1 MEKFKKTN
9 LRSVHIGFIGAIVLL
24 ALVASSGLYAPA
36 YERPQL
42 EHQQS
47 PSIEV
52 LSSDDNMT
60 GASTSAAPA
69 GNASTTE
76 NGTATNATAPNAT
89 LVEFVSNIEQ
99 IRGHLDQAVINKE
112 AGNNTLAEAHVHHP
126 IEEVYSSIEVEL
138 ANQNS
143 TLNQTLAEAL
153 QGLTSSVMNAELEEF
168 QSDVDNIDTLLN
180 NSVQAVVPSSE
191 VDNNVAF
198 NPSVVAR
205 LLHIAGHEYEEA
217 VANGTIVAVVE
228 YQDGQAFIDRAMNIF
243 NSAAG
248 RIDPTMASEV
258 GEVNEYFSILNSQVM
273 NMEEPS
279 NVGTTI
285 TGLIHELAEITGLS
299 ESQLVGE
306 EGGAAEQD
314 PIAIIENI
322 KSLLSQQLLDA
333 YRAQDFAGTEGI
345 AIEAYLENYEFIE
358 APIAEHDREL
368 MEQTEVMLREELR
381 QMITDRA
388 PIEQIEQHINMII
401 ANLDRATSLLQQ

>member
-1 MEKFKKTN
+1 MDKYKKTN
-9 LRSVHIGFIGAIVLL
+9 FRSVYIGLIGAVVLL
-24 ALVASSGLYAPA
+24 ALVSSSGLYAPA
-36 YERPQL
+36 YGRQQL
-42 EHQQS
+42 EPQQS
-47 PSIEV
+47 STIEI
-52 LSSDDNMT
+52 LSSDENMT
-60 GASTSAAPA
+60 GTTTSAASA
-69 GNASTTE
+69 GNATTTTE
-76 NGTATNATAPNAT
+76 NVTTTNATAPNAT

-143 TLNQTLAEAL
+143 TLNQTLADAL
-153 QGLTSSVMNAELEEF
+153 QSLTSSVMTAELAEF
-168 QSDVDNIDTLLN
+168 QSQVDNIDMLLN

-191 VDNNVAF
+191 LDNVVVF

-205 LLHIAGHEYEEA
+205 LLDIAGHEYEEA

-248 RIDPTMASEV
+248 RIDPSMAPEV
-258 GEVNEYFSILNSQVM
+258 GEVNEYFSILNTAVM

-285 TGLIHELAEITGLS
+285 TGIIHELAEITGLP
-299 ESQLVGE
+299 ENQLVGE

-322 KSLLSQQLLDA
+322 KLLLSQQLLDA
-333 YRAQDFAGTEGI
+333 YRAQDFPGAEGI

-358 APIAEHDREL
+358 AAIAEHDREL

-388 PIEQIEQHINMII
+388 PVEQIEQHINMII
-401 ANLDRATSLLQQ
+401 ANLDRAAGLLQ

>member
-1 MEKFKKTN
+1 MDKYKKAN
-9 LRSVHIGFIGAIVLL
+9 LGSRYIGPIGAIVLL
-24 ALVASSGLYAPA
+24 ALVSSSGLYAPSFGVGQN
-36 YERPQL
+36 QL
-42 EHQQS
+42 QQS
-47 PSIEV
+47 ATIV
-52 LSSDDNMT
+52 V
-60 GASTSAAPA
+60 ASTNDTMTTAPPSAA
-69 GNASTTE
+69 NASTTSTV
-76 NGTATNATAPNAT
+76 NGTTSTNIPNAT

-153 QGLTSSVMNAELEEF
+153 QGLTSSVMTAELGDF
-168 QSDVDNIDTLLN
+168 QGQVDNIDMLLN

-191 VDNNVAF
+191 LDNNVAF

-205 LLHIAGHEYEEA
+205 LLDIAGHEYEEA
-217 VANGTIVAVVE
+217 VANGTIMAIVE

-248 RIDPTMASEV
+248 RIDPSMAPEI
-258 GEVNEYFSILNSQVM
+258 GEVNEYFSILNTAVM

-285 TGLIHELAEITGLS
+285 TGVIHELAEITGLP
-299 ESQLVGE
+299 EGQLVGE

-388 PIEQIEQHINMII
+388 PVEQIEQHINMII
-401 ANLDRATSLLQQ
+401 ANLDRAASLLQQ